1 MARKQSDD
9 LFDVLRGRGLRKR
22 VARTIA
28 ELDGSGRKAGSRGE
42 KLARKAA
49 EDLTAAAE
57 DIRKRILG
65 DGDRTAAGRK
75 AAATRKRNAAR
86 RSTAAK
92 KGARTRAKAK
102 R

>member
-1 MARKQSDD
+1 MAKSRSDD
-9 LFDVLRGRGLRKR
+9 LFEVLRGKGLRKR

-28 ELDGSGRKAGSRGE
+28 DLDGGRKAGTRGE
-42 KLARKAA
+42 KLARRAA

-57 DIRKRILG
+57 DIRKRLLG
-65 DGDRTAAGRK
+65 DGNRTAAGRK
-75 AAATRKRNAAR
+75 AAATRKRNAAK
-86 RSTAAK
+86 RSAAAK

>member
-1 MARKQSDD
+1 MAKSRSDD
-9 LFDVLRGRGLRKR
+9 LFEVLRGKGLRKR

-28 ELDGSGRKAGSRGE
+28 DLDGGRKGGTRG
-42 KLARKAA
+42 KKMARRAA

-57 DIRKRILG
+57 DIRQRLLG
-65 DGDRTAAGRK
+65 DSSRTAAGRK
-75 AAATRKRNAAR
+75 AAATRKRNAAK
-86 RSTAAK
+86 RSAAAK

>member
-1 MARKQSDD
+1 MARKQSQD

-22 VARTIA
+22 VARTLA
-28 ELDGSGRKAGSRGE
+28 DLESGGRRTGSRGE
-42 KLARKAA
+42 KLARQTA

-57 DIRKRILG
+57 DIRKRLLG
-65 DGDRTAAGRK
+65 SDRSSAANK
-75 AAATRKRNAAR
+75 AAATRKRNAAK
-86 RSTAAK
+86 RSAAAK